1 MSAPENWRFET
12 KQVHSGAQPDPTTK
26 ARATPI
32 YQTTSYVFD
41 NTDHAANLFSLAE
54 FGNIYTR
61 IMNPTQDVVEQRIAA
76 LEGGTGG
83 LLLASG
89 QAASTFAVL
98 NIAQAGDHFVASS
111 SIYGGTYNLFKYSL
125 AKLGIEVTFVENQ
138 DDIEEWRRAV
148 RPNTKLFFAETIGN
162 PQINVLDIRG
172 VADAAHE
179 AGVPLIVDN
188 TIATPY
194 LIRPLEHGADI
205 VVHSA
210 TKFLGGHGTVIGGT
224 IVDGGSFSWTDHAE
238 KFPGLTTPDPS
249 YHGAVFT
256 QAVGDGLAY
265 IIKARV
271 QLLRDLGASI
281 SPQSA
286 WQLIQGIE
294 TLSLRIERHVQNAQ
308 EIAEWLDAHDD
319 VASVNYSGLPS
330 SPWYAAANR
339 YAPKGVGAVL
349 SFELKGGVDAG
360 REFVNSLE
368 LFSHLAN
375 IGDVRSL
382 VIHPA
387 STTHSQLSPE
397 QQLTAGVTPGLVRLS
412 VGIENV
418 ADLKADLDQALAAAR
433 RVSEAGRTVV
443 CTLREEFL
451 VQEDGTIGGRPPEAG
466 SPLQCGSGARARA
479 ERTEAAVDAEHL
491 PGDPRV
497 RRVEEERDGAGDI
510 GGLAE
515 AAERVHRLGDLAR
528 PLVAGEGCRQRRLG
542 QSRRDRVHPQAR
554 RRVGRRS
561 RQRQS
566 HHPGLRRGDG
576 LVVGQ
581 ARHRGGR

>member
-12 KQVHSGAQPDPTTK
+12 KQIHAGAAPDPVTK

-41 NTDHAANLFSLAE
+41 NADHAANLFALAE

-61 IMNPTQDVVEQRIAA
+61 IQNPTQDVLEQRLAA
-76 LEGGTGG
+76 LEGGTGA
-83 LLLASG
+83 LALASG
-89 QAASTFAVL
+89 QAAATFAVL
-98 NIAQAGDHFVASS
+98 NIAQAGDHIVSSS

-138 DDIEEWRRAV
+138 DDAEEWRRAV

-162 PQINVLDIRG
+162 PKINILDIRT
-172 VADAAHE
+172 VADVAHE

-194 LIRPLEHGADI
+194 LIRPFEHGADI
-205 VVHSA
+205 VVHSV
-210 TKFLGGHGTVIGGT
+210 TKFLGGHGTTIGGA
-224 IVDGGSFSWTDHAE
+224 IIDGGSFAWSQNVE
-238 KFPGLTTPDPS
+238 KFPGLTEPDES
-249 YHGAVFT
+249 YHGASYT
-256 QAVGDGLAY
+256 TAVGDGLAY

-271 QLLRDLGASI
+271 QLLRDLGSAI

-286 WQLIQGIE
+286 WNLLQGVE

-308 EIAEWLDAHDD
+308 EIAEWLDNHDD
-319 VASVNYSGLPS
+319 IASVNYSGLPS

-349 SFELKGGVDAG
+349 SFELKGGVEAG
-360 REFVNSLE
+360 REFVNSLS

-387 STTHSQLSPE
+387 STTHSQLTPE

-412 VGIENV
+412 VGLENID
-418 ADLKADLDQALAAAR
+418 DLKADLEQAFAAAR
-433 RVSEAGRTVV
+433 RVSEA
-443 CTLREEFL
+443 
-451 VQEDGTIGGRPPEAG
+451 
-466 SPLQCGSGARARA
+466 ARA
-479 ERTEAAVDAEHL
+479 
-491 PGDPRV
+491 
-497 RRVEEERDGAGDI
+497 
-510 GGLAE
+510 
-515 AAERVHRLGDLAR
+515 
-528 PLVAGEGCRQRRLG
+528 
-542 QSRRDRVHPQAR
+542 
-554 RRVGRRS
+554 
-561 RQRQS
+561 
-566 HHPGLRRGDG
+566 
-576 LVVGQ
+576 
-581 ARHRGGR
+581 